1 MRLGSFPKRECA
13 MDKKLNNQQKSIPF
27 IEKKGLEQ
35 FFLDV
40 TEIKVEHENGLIYGD
55 FGLANADD
63 FELVKSINEN
73 GVIEPLVISEDYVLL
88 SGHRRLAAALYL
100 KLRKVP
106 VRMFGVVYEDL
117 KPAER
122 LKLLQSFNQ
131 QREKTAGERIK
142 EKLLTIDPAK
152 AYKDLQVRKEK
163 ILRGDG
169 VPEANVDMGRV
180 KKRPRITTRRFLAA
194 VKKAI
199 NDQKPYWPLTD
210 RRIHYLLLN
219 DPPLR
224 HDKKPDSLYANDKGS
239 YKALTHLLLRARLTG
254 DIPMRAI
261 EDSTRPVQLTEGF
274 SSPEEFIAQETED
287 FLTGYTRNLMQGQPY
302 HIEIMLEKNA
312 LRSVIEIV
320 AMEYNIPITT
330 ARGFSSLGPRYDIF
344 RRFKNSGK
352 ARLVVLML
360 TDFDPDGEEIAASF
374 VRSLRDD
381 FEIENIHAVKVA
393 LTGDDVRRYDLP
405 SDMDAK
411 VSSPNYAK
419 FVMKHNST
427 KVVEL
432 DAAPVDLLQE
442 SLRKSIEAHLDVEEF
457 NAQLEQAKQDS
468 AIIEARRQLV
478 FDMISE

>member
-1 MRLGSFPKRECA
+1 
-13 MDKKLNNQQKSIPF
+13 MDEKLDHQPAHDAF

-35 FFLDV
+35 FLLPI
-40 TEIKVEHENGLIYGD
+40 TEIVVKHDNGLIYGD

-63 FELVKSINEN
+63 LELANSINEN
-73 GVIEPLVISEDYVLL
+73 GVLEPLVISVDRVLL
-88 SGHRRLAAALYL
+88 SGHRRLAAAMFLDL
-100 KLRKVP
+100 GEVP
-106 VRMFGVVYEDL
+106 VRMIEIVYEDL
-117 KPAER
+117 KPSDR

-131 QREKTAGERIK
+131 QREKTVGERIK

-152 AYKDLQVRKEK
+152 AHTELKARKEK
-163 ILRGDG
+163 ILRGEG
-169 VPEANVDMGRV
+169 VPEANVDMGQV

-194 VKKAI
+194 VKMVI
-199 NDQKPYWPLTD
+199 NAQKPYWPLTD

-224 HDKKPDSLYANDKGS
+224 HDKKPDSVYANDKGS
-239 YKALTHLLLRARLTG
+239 YKTLTHLLLRARLTG

-261 EDSTRPVQLTEGF
+261 EDSTRPVQLTDGF

-312 LRSVIEIV
+312 LRSVIETV
-320 AMEYNIPITT
+320 AREYNIPITT

-352 ARLVVLML
+352 IRLVVLML

-381 FEIENIHAVKVA
+381 FGIENIHAVKVA
-393 LTGDDVRRYDLP
+393 LTADDVRQYALP

-411 VSSPNYAK
+411 DSSPNYAK
-419 FVMKHNST
+419 FVEKHNST

-432 DAAPVDLLQE
+432 DAAPVDLLQD
-442 SLRKSIEAHLDVEEF
+442 SLRKSIEAHLDIEEY

-468 AIIEARRQLV
+468 AIIEARRQVV
-478 FDMISE
+478 FDMNR

>member
-1 MRLGSFPKRECA
+1 MDNNLGHKTS
-13 MDKKLNNQQKSIPF
+13 DDTV
-27 IEKKGLEQ
+27 IEKMGLEQ
-35 FFLDV
+35 FSLPINKII
-40 TEIKVEHENGLIYGD
+40 IKQENGLIYGD

-63 FELVKSINEN
+63 LELAESIYEN
-73 GVIEPLVISEDYVLL
+73 GILEPLVISEDIVLL
-88 SGHRRLAAALYL
+88 SGHRRLAAAMYL
-100 KLRKVP
+100 GLAKVP
-106 VRMFGVVYEDL
+106 VRIIEILYEDL
-117 KPAER
+117 EPADR

-152 AYKDLQVRKEK
+152 AYVDLQARKAK

-169 VPEANVDMGRV
+169 VPESNIDMGRV
-180 KKRPRITTRRFLAA
+180 KKRARITTRRFLEA

-199 NDQKPYWPLTD
+199 KSQKSYWPLTD
-210 RRIHYLLLN
+210 RRVHYLLLN

-224 HDKKPDSLYANDKGS
+224 HDKKPNSLYVNDKAS
-239 YKALTHLLLRARLTG
+239 YKALTNLLLRARLTG
-254 DIPMRAI
+254 DISMRAI
-261 EDSTRPVQLTEGF
+261 EDSTRPVQLSCGF

-287 FLTGYTRNLMQGQPY
+287 FLVGYTRDLMQGQPY

-330 ARGFSSLGPRYDIF
+330 ARGYSSLGPRYEIF
-344 RRFKNSGK
+344 ERFQNSGK

-360 TDFDPDGEEIAASF
+360 TDFDPDGEMIAASF

-381 FEIENIHAVKVA
+381 CGIQNIHAVKVA
-393 LTGDDVRRYDLP
+393 LTAEDVRNYDLP

-419 FVMKHNST
+419 FVEKHNST

-442 SLRKSIEAHLDVEEF
+442 SLRKSIEAHLDVVEY
-457 NAQLEQAKQDS
+457 NAQIDQAKQDS

-478 FDMISE
+478 FDMIR